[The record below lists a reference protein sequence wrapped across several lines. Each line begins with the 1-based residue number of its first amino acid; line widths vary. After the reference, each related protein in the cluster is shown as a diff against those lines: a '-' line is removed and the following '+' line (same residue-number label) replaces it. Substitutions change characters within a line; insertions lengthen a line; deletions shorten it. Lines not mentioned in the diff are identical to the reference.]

1 MGAENG
7 AGGENRPMMSEG
19 EGTAKRKAGLYCFL
33 SVALLLL
40 SWWQQAPLTLE
51 DPAPFLSALSW
62 LTVAGVVL
70 LAVGILLRRG
80 ADARFWQALGGATL
94 LCGLVLY
101 WLYGGME
108 DSTAA
113 GADVAM
119 NLLMCLWTLLP
130 LACLIRTG
138 ILCFGAH
145 RKPLLWLWLLVM
157 TGLVVLLLT
166 GQLMHFVHPDPESLL
181 EFA

>member
-7 AGGENRPMMSEG
+7 IGGENRPLTPESEDG
-19 EGTAKRKAGLYCFL
+19 AKRKAGLYCLL
-33 SVALLLL
+33 SAALLLL
-40 SWWQQAPLTLE
+40 SWWRQAPLTLE

-62 LTVAGVVL
+62 LTVVGVVL

-80 ADARFWQALGGATL
+80 ADARFWQGMGGVAL
-94 LCGLVLY
+94 LCGLVLF

-108 DSTAA
+108 DSSAA

-130 LACLIRTG
+130 LGCLIRTG
-138 ILCFGAH
+138 ALCFGAH
-145 RKPLLWLWLLVM
+145 SRPLLWLWLLVM
-157 TGLVVLLLT
+157 AGLVVLLLT
-166 GQLMHFVHPDPESLL
+166 GQLMNFVHPDPESLL